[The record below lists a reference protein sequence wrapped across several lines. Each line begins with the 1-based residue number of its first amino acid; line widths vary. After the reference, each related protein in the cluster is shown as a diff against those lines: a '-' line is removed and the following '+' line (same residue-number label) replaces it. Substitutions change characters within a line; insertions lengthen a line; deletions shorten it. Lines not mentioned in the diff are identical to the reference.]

1 MQCSAFDHYQRYCLA
16 SELLALLWSQ
26 GGIDPAG
33 LTVLDLGGIQGF
45 LRSFLPREVAIVTA
59 NIERSSYD
67 TPSRDNDHYVLLGRG
82 NLPFRDDAFAF
93 SVCCDVLEH
102 VSGGERLRFLEELS
116 RVTRYGVVLACPFN
130 TPGVQDAE
138 SLVSGIHE
146 SLFGIPYR
154 FLVEHE
160 REGLPELEPTKEVFA
175 GLFDSCAVYPSSY
188 LPYWVCFMAAN
199 IGLARN
205 PETRQLNQRLASLYA
220 TLYYPRDRREPAY
233 RYFLVGAKSGLRVDW
248 PAISETILS
257 KETAEP
263 SDLPGHAAAATAIVA
278 LGVLRE
284 QAALLGRRDD
294 AAQKLAAATA
304 EQQRLVKELDSARAA
319 SAELA
324 TERSALHDA
333 QQRLMK
339 ELNLA
344 RAASA
349 ELAAARSAL
358 HDAQQ
363 RVQSLSAELK
373 AAHDAL
379 DAALW
384 SERQLHAAR
393 DGAVHEAASLRDKLE
408 QLSLQRAR
416 AEETLALEKT
426 RAEEAF
432 ALEKTRADEALAAM
446 SSELELL
453 RSALDASV
461 QQGQQLKDERHAIA
475 NRIAELELKLARS
488 RR

>member
-1 MQCSAFDHYQRYCLA
+1 
-16 SELLALLWSQ
+16 
-26 GGIDPAG
+26 
-33 LTVLDLGGIQGF
+33 
-45 LRSFLPREVAIVTA
+45 
-59 NIERSSYD
+59 
-67 TPSRDNDHYVLLGRG
+67 
-82 NLPFRDDAFAF
+82 
-93 SVCCDVLEH
+93 
-102 VSGGERLRFLEELS
+102 
-116 RVTRYGVVLACPFN
+116 
-130 TPGVQDAE
+130 
-138 SLVSGIHE
+138 
-146 SLFGIPYR
+146 
-154 FLVEHE
+154 
-160 REGLPELEPTKEVFA
+160 
-175 GLFDSCAVYPSSY
+175 VYPSSY

-333 QQRLMK
+333 QQR
-339 ELNLA
+339 
-344 RAASA
+344 
-349 ELAAARSAL
+349 
-358 HDAQQ
+358 
-363 RVQSLSAELK
+363 VQSLSAELK